1 MTLAGDVPAGD
12 PYTPRMH
19 ALLVLWDLSKGSNAT
34 FEDLRTYLQ
43 EQSIARFEQ
52 MAGLRQKTWI
62 SSTESGR
69 WGALY
74 LFEQREQAQAVIDHL
89 AESPVVA
96 KTGVRP
102 THELFEVE
110 AVVEGKHSG
119 TDLLTAGLARA
130 AR

>member
-1 MTLAGDVPAGD
+1 
-12 PYTPRMH
+12 MH
-19 ALLVLWDLSKGSNAT
+19 ALLVLWDLSQGSNAT
-34 FEDLRTYLQ
+34 FEELRTYLQ

-119 TDLLTAGLARA
+119 VDLLTAGLARA

>member
-1 MTLAGDVPAGD
+1 MA
-12 PYTPRMH
+12 PYTGAMH
-19 ALLVLWDLSKGSNAT
+19 ALLVLWDLSAGSNAT
-34 FEDLRTYLQ
+34 FEELRVYLR

-74 LFEQREQAQAVIDHL
+74 LFEQREQAQAIIDHL
-89 AESPVVA
+89 SDSPVVA
-96 KTGVRP
+96 KTGLTP
-102 THELFEVE
+102 TCELFEVE
-110 AVVEGKHSG
+110 AVVEGQHSG
-119 TDLLTAGLARA
+119 IDLLAAGLARL